1 MATHFGGTYDD
12 IGAVSVLLQQLELSK
27 VELIL
32 ACISDQQ
39 VVTLWYL
46 WPNIVITL
54 NLNLSHPLKSRLIW
68 NRDELRRIGY
78 ALQAIAHH
86 HREPT
91 SSSLHFCHLL
101 LA

>member
-12 IGAVSVLLQQLELSK
+12 ISAVSVLLQQFKLSK
-27 VELIL
+27 VKLIL
-32 ACISDQQ
+32 TCISDQQ
-39 VVTLWYL
+39 IMTLWHL

-68 NRDELRRIGY
+68 NRDELRRIRY

-86 HREPT
+86 HMEPT
-91 SSSLHFCHLL
+91 SSSLHFRHLL